1 MASAIRAVTKKPQ
14 PEPDINITPL
24 VDVVLVLLIIFMVI
38 TPELAKNPV
47 VELPSAKQV
56 DEEHKTMDALDV
68 VLKKDGQ
75 ILLEDK
81 VVTEPELLAQL
92 GETRAA
98 NPDRVVVLQAD
109 AMLPYKDVRALF
121 ASMQK
126 TGTRGVSL
134 KVVERK

>member
-1 MASAIRAVTKKPQ
+1 MASAIRAASRRPQ

-47 VELPSAKQV
+47 VELPSAKQF
-56 DEEHKTMDALDV
+56 DEEHKSMDALDV
-68 VLKKDGQ
+68 VLKKDGV

-81 VVTEPELLAQL
+81 EISRDGLVAALA
-92 GETRAA
+92 ETRAA
-98 NPDRVVVLQAD
+98 DPDRTVILQAD
-109 AMLPYKDVRALF
+109 AALPYKDVRDLF
-121 ASMQK
+121 ATMQR